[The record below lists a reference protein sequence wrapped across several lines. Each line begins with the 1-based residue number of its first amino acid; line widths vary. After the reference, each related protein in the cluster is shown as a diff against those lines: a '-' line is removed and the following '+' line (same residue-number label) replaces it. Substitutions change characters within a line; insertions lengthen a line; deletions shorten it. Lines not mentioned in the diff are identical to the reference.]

1 MINLVT
7 QSPRPLGD
15 AIDTFFLA
23 HIISKV
29 EDTVINLHMF
39 HPELQVFNDLITFGD
54 VELNSS
60 HRYFE
65 GMITGRVDYDNF
77 KNRAF
82 YLLYSKQ
89 LRDIPLQ
96 KNIEKRDIDL
106 PKRFITVQWDAGQLY
121 RKVDRWSDDRIPN
134 IESYYKNLGYEIV
147 RVGGEGDY
155 KDLRDI
161 IYIMSKASLHVGA
174 DSGMM
179 HIAKFLMPINKIHVY
194 INIRERKDDS
204 RFPDSWNVPFMARE
218 IFRRGAKMNFCE
230 YPHDEQIKYFK
241 DVSLW
246 A

>member
-1 MINLVT
+1 MARLLKLLYQSATLV
-7 QSPRPLGD
+7 LV
-15 AIDTFFLA
+15 
-23 HIISKV
+23 ISC
-29 EDTVINLHMF
+29 
-39 HPELQVFNDLITFGD
+39 
-54 VELNSS
+54 SS
-60 HRYFE
+60 HAKL
-65 GMITGRVDYDNF
+65 ISPCLTN
-77 KNRAF
+77 
-82 YLLYSKQ
+82 
-89 LRDIPLQ
+89 P
-96 KNIEKRDIDL
+96 
-106 PKRFITVQWDAGQLY
+106 
-121 RKVDRWSDDRIPN
+121 
-134 IESYYKNLGYEIV
+134 
-147 RVGGEGDY
+147 EGDY

-204 RFPDSWNVPFMARE
+204 RFPDSRNVPFMARE